1 MTRYFLL
8 PYFEQLL
15 LPDRFGPII
24 PMIFEFGKFLTPEQF
39 DIYVD
44 LDNQF
49 MVGESIMVCF
59 GGEKVND
66 RDIEFDKLE
75 IKCYLPEI
83 PGKSRVDKII
93 LVK

>member
-1 MTRYFLL
+1 
-8 PYFEQLL
+8 
-15 LPDRFGPII
+15 
-24 PMIFEFGKFLTPEQF
+24 MIFEFGKFLTQEQF
-39 DIYVD
+39 DIYAD

-83 PGKSRVDKII
+83 PGKSRFDKIM